1 MWHIWESRS
10 GSVILS
16 ARVERAL
23 GGAIRVLADDD
34 NRTVWNYVELLQ
46 ARAAG
51 IEVLEASAEGG
62 WAAV

>member
-1 MWHIWESRS
+1 
-10 GSVILS
+10 VILS